1 MCSDKAD
8 VDNTMLINN
17 YDHQPVT
24 IAFYVEYDAV
34 ISQKT
39 GVLINCLNISGA
51 IPVSTFGHH
60 ETKFAGG
67 WRIRVLYPEFTQY
80 PPTDN
85 PHHIIISLKLP

>member
-51 IPVSTFGHH
+51 IPVSTFDIMKPSLQGD
-60 ETKFAGG
+60 GG
-67 WRIRVLYPEFTQY
+67 IRVLYPEFTQY